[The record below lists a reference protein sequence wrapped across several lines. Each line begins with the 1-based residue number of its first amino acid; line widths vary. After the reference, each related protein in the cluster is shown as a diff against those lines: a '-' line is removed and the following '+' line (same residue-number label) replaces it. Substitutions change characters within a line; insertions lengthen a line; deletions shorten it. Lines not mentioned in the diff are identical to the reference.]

1 MANTLTN
8 LIPDIYAALDVVE
21 RELVG
26 FITAVSRDSTADRLA
41 INQTLRIP
49 IVPSNAAVGN
59 ITPAM
64 SIPSASDQTIA
75 NTTITIS
82 KQRFAPFS
90 WTGEEQK
97 AMDYGPNFLT
107 LKQYQI
113 AQALRALVNEIET
126 DLATAAYKNA
136 SRAYGTSATTPFG
149 STLADTANLKKILDD
164 NGAPMTDRQLIIDTT
179 AGVNLRLLTQLTKVN
194 EAGTSA
200 TLRQGTLLDVHGFG
214 IRESAQVV
222 TATGGTMSSGQTDGT
237 NHAVGAT
244 TLTLGTAGTG
254 VVSAGDVIALANDT
268 ANKYVVT
275 GATFAGA
282 NPAAGDTIT
291 IGAPGLRKATT
302 AVARVITVSA
312 TGARN
317 VAFTRNSIFL
327 ATRLPAIPAEG
338 DLASDR
344 MTVTDPNSGLSFE
357 FALYPGFRM
366 NVYHVSACWGYAVIK
381 PAHVAVLLG

>member
-8 LIPDIYAALDVVE
+8 LIPDIYAALDVVS

-26 FITAVSRDSTADRLA
+26 FIPAVARDSTADRLA
-41 INQTLRIP
+41 INQTLRVP
-49 IVPSNAAVGN
+49 VAPSNAAVGN

-64 SIPSASDQTIA
+64 TIPAASDQTIT
-75 NTTITIS
+75 NKTITIS

-97 AMDYGPNFLT
+97 AMDYGPGFLT

-113 AQALRALVNEIET
+113 AQALRALVNEVET
-126 DLATAAYKNA
+126 DLATAAYKSA

-164 NGAPMTDRQLIIDTT
+164 NGAPATDRQLIIDTT

-200 TLRQGTLLDVHGFG
+200 TLRQGTLLDVHNFG
-214 IRESAQVV
+214 IRESAQIV
-222 TATGGTMSSGQTDGT
+222 TATAGTMANATTDGA

-244 TLTLGTAGTG
+244 SLALATAGTG
-254 VVSAGDVIALANDT
+254 IVAAGDVIALANDS

-282 NPAAGDTIT
+282 NPAVGDTIT

-302 AVARVITVSA
+302 AVTRAITVSA

-366 NVYHVSACWGYAVIK
+366 NVYHVSACWGYSVIK
-381 PAHVAVLLG
+381 EAHVAVLLG